1 MSTRRIA
8 LNALSDIIDRG
19 AYANLCLKRA
29 EQGLSER
36 DAKWVSAA
44 VYCTLDHLMM
54 IDRIIASHAKGK
66 LDKTIRNILRLGV
79 CQAKYMNV
87 PDSAAC
93 NESVRL
99 AKEVGKGALSGYVNG
114 VMRSVCRDTE
124 LPPLPDE
131 PVERLSVEYSWP
143 KWLADELV
151 ADYGIAEAEG
161 IMAQQTHD
169 FCIRAQWPYTADELA
184 CALNDRG
191 IGFRR
196 GKIDPN
202 AFCLENGFNV
212 EKEPLF
218 TDGKI
223 TVQSESAMLVCRAI
237 EPKAGM
243 RILDACCA
251 PGGKTAYMASLAK
264 NGCSITGFELHEH
277 RRELTLNTLK
287 RLNVENAEIVQK
299 DASVYDEV
307 YCGAFDAVLVDAP
320 CSGLGVRG
328 KPDVRYAK
336 TSGMIDALS
345 ELQLKILNTCARYVK
360 IGGTLVYSTCT
371 VSRRENIGVWE
382 QFLVENC
389 NYAPGNM
396 ENILPHDMRS
406 RAEGGRIQLLPQH
419 DGTEGFFIAKFIRRR

>member
-1 MSTRRIA
+1 
-8 LNALSDIIDRG
+8 
-19 AYANLCLKRA
+19 
-29 EQGLSER
+29 
-36 DAKWVSAA
+36 
-44 VYCTLDHLMM
+44 
-54 IDRIIASHAKGK
+54 
-66 LDKTIRNILRLGV
+66 
-79 CQAKYMNV
+79 MNV

-143 KWLADELV
+143 RWLADELV

-264 NGCSITGFELHEH
+264 TDAAL
-277 RRELTLNTLK
+277 RALNCM
-287 RLNVENAEIVQK
+287 N
-299 DASVYDEV
+299 
-307 YCGAFDAVLVDAP
+307 
-320 CSGLGVRG
+320 
-328 KPDVRYAK
+328 
-336 TSGMIDALS
+336 
-345 ELQLKILNTCARYVK
+345 
-360 IGGTLVYSTCT
+360 IGG
-371 VSRRENIGVWE
+371 N
-382 QFLVENC
+382 
-389 NYAPGNM
+389 
-396 ENILPHDMRS
+396 
-406 RAEGGRIQLLPQH
+406 
-419 DGTEGFFIAKFIRRR
+419 